1 LPADPALQFHG
12 LIINAEVP
20 MWENTHRIRGRPG
33 FDVGIEAAQ
42 GMPRTRSPRKSIL
55 ETLQTPT
62 TSVLL

>member
-1 LPADPALQFHG
+1 LNGVEQTPYETMQHYTRF
-12 LIINAEVP
+12 
-20 MWENTHRIRGRPG
+20 RGRPG

-62 TSVLL
+62 TSVSL